1 MDIEN
6 KTFWKALYTLL
17 RSVYSAIRD
26 LRYCDSNV
34 PAMEK
39 IYHLSNRTTLAIER
53 SCEMLKDEDLFGSI
67 EGNNDGLESEL
78 TEIFGSEVNNASPAN
93 NISSSNISDDN
104 INNEGNTMALVY
116 QILFQ
121 RE

>member
-1 MDIEN
+1 
-6 KTFWKALYTLL
+6 
-17 RSVYSAIRD
+17 
-26 LRYCDSNV
+26 
-34 PAMEK
+34 
-39 IYHLSNRTTLAIER
+39 
-53 SCEMLKDEDLFGSI
+53 MLNDEDMFGSI